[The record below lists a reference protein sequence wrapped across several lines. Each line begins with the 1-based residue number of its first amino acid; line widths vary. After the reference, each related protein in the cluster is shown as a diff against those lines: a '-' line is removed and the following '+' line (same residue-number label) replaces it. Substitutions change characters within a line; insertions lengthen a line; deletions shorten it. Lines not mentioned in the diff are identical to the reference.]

1 MTTPPTAAPL
11 LPNIDEPPLPEN
23 VQRALEGH
31 DAATAAR
38 LKNIYLSIKKREAA
52 EQTDPAP
59 QTQTPALKAK
69 VVQLP
74 LWPDPVRGVPNP
86 LMRSALF
93 AAVQGKQRRAMQ
105 RELLEVQQGTEIR
118 FTGIQ
123 LDQSDLDVWEQALH
137 LARLN
142 PLGTRCHFVAHS
154 FLKSLGRRTGKSDH
168 EWLKDSVARLAACC
182 VEVKYGRFTYGGSL
196 LEFYR
201 DDETGRYYL
210 EINPKMK
217 AIYDAGYTLTDWE
230 ERAELRGKP
239 LALWLHGYFA
249 THADPFPVKVETLH
263 RLSGSANKEMRS
275 FKQQLKAALADMQA
289 VGAIEG
295 YTIEGELVRVER
307 TPSPSQQRH
316 LSKPKPRRK

>member
-11 LPNIDEPPLPEN
+11 LPNIEEPPLPEN

-38 LKNIYLSIKKREAA
+38 LKNIYLSIQKREAA
-52 EQTDPAP
+52 EQAAPAP
-59 QTQTPALKAK
+59 QTQTPAIKAK

-168 EWLKDSVARLAACC
+168 EWLKDSIARLAACC

-289 VGAIEG
+289 IGAIED
-295 YTIEGELVRVER
+295 YVIEGELVRVER

-316 LSKPKPRRK
+316 LSKPRPRRK

>member
-289 VGAIEG
+289 IGAIED
-295 YTIEGELVRVER
+295 YVIEGELVRVER

-316 LSKPKPRRK
+316 LSKPRPRRK

>member
-11 LPNIDEPPLPEN
+11 LPNLEEPPLPEN

-31 DAATAAR
+31 DPITAAR
-38 LKNIYLSIKKREAA
+38 LKNIYLSIQKREAA
-52 EQTDPAP
+52 EQTAP
-59 QTQTPALKAK
+59 THQTQPPAIKAK

-154 FLKSLGRRTGKSDH
+154 FLKSLGRATGKANH
-168 EWLKDSVARLAACC
+168 EWLKDSIARLAACC

-263 RLSGSANKEMRS
+263 RLSGSVNKDIYS
-275 FKQQLKAALADMQA
+275 FKQKLEAALADVQA